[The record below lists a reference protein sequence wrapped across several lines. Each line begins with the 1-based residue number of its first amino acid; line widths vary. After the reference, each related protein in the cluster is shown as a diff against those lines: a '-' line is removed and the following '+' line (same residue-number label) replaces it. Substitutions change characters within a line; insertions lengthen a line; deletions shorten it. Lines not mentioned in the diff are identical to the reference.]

1 MSSLAD
7 RVKLRMEQLALR
19 QVDLARLSQVK
30 PASVAQWRNGR
41 TKEISGE
48 TLLLAAA
55 ALKCSPKW
63 LATGLGPIVPEEPM
77 QSGHTARECETYAL
91 DAQAREALKLFQ
103 ALPPLGQAEALN
115 YLKYLGTK
123 HPSAFKTTGTQQRN
137 QIPGAKK
144 RAA

>member
-7 RVKLRMEQLALR
+7 RVNQRMEQLNLR
-19 QVDLARLSQVK
+19 QVDLARLSQIK

-55 ALKCSPKW
+55 ALKCTPKW
-63 LATGLGPIVPEEPM
+63 LATGLGPIAQEEAA
-77 QSGHTARECETYAL
+77 HAANLAREPETYAL
-91 DAQAREALKLFQ
+91 DALAREALKLFQ
-103 ALPPLGQAEALN
+103 ALPPQGQADALD
-115 YLKYLGTK
+115 YMKYLGTK

>member
-1 MSSLAD
+1 MSSLAE
-7 RVKLRMEQLALR
+7 RVENRMKALSLR
-19 QVDLARLSQVK
+19 QVDVARMCQVA

-55 ALKCSPKW
+55 ALQCSPKW
-63 LATGLGPIVPEEPM
+63 LATGLGPIDPGPGNASSTV
-77 QSGHTARECETYAL
+77 RESDPWQL
-91 DAQAREALKLFQ
+91 DTSAREALKMFQ
-103 ALPPLGQAEALN
+103 ALPPLGQAEALD

-123 HPSAFKTTGTQQRN
+123 HPSAFKTTGTQQRD
-137 QIPGAKK
+137 QVPGATK

>member
-7 RVKLRMEQLALR
+7 RVSQRMAEVPIR
-19 QVDLARLSQVK
+19 QADLARAAGIK

-55 ALKCSPKW
+55 ALQCSPKW
-63 LATGLGPIVPEEPM
+63 LATGVGPLNAPGHPGLPGIPAKTEGLDE
-77 QSGHTARECETYAL
+77 QSREVLRLFQSLPKAGKE
-91 DAQAREALKLFQ
+91 EALTVLRYVV
-103 ALPPLGQAEALN
+103 A
-115 YLKYLGTK
+115 K
-123 HPSAFKTTGTQQRN
+123 HGAFTATGTQQRDSV
-137 QIPGAKK
+137 PSATK

>member
-7 RVKLRMEQLALR
+7 RVNQRMGQLALR

-55 ALKCSPKW
+55 ALKCTPKW
-63 LATGLGPIVPEEPM
+63 LATGLGPVGPEDSPPPGHCAKEPDVY
-77 QSGHTARECETYAL
+77 TL
-91 DAQAREALKLFQ
+91 DALAKEALKLFQ
-103 ALPPLGQAEALN
+103 ALPPLGQADAID

-123 HPSAFKTTGTQQRN
+123 HPSTFKTTGTQQRN
-137 QIPGAKK
+137 PIPGAKK

>member
-7 RVKLRMEQLALR
+7 RVNQRMEHLALR

-63 LATGLGPIVPEEPM
+63 LATGLGPVGPEEPPPE
-77 QSGHTARECETYAL
+77 GHCAREPELYKL
-91 DAQAREALKLFQ
+91 DALAREALKMFQ
-103 ALPPLGQAEALN
+103 ALPPIGQAEAID
-115 YLKYLGTK
+115 YLKYLSAK
-123 HPSAFKTTGTQQRN
+123 HPSAFKTTGTQQCN
-137 QIPGAKK
+137 QIPGATK